1 MLLPKY
7 NFLEKMNCDVGYTKM
22 ERRLTAIALVLMA
35 KQEHAQKQTIVK
47 GNELIVPMKYVH
59 INLTYCRVQGYR
71 KGSKSFIHNRKPG
84 PLQDISNLFGFEANT
99 EIRLIFGDNK
109 IYIFALAHMQLAKS
123 GNPDLSDELALEIF
137 TAVKREVPD
146 LIVEYLD

>member
-1 MLLPKY
+1 
-7 NFLEKMNCDVGYTKM
+7 M
-22 ERRLTAIALVLMA
+22 ERRLTAIALVLMM
-35 KQEHAQKQTIVK
+35 KQEQAQKQTIVRGK
-47 GNELIVPMKYVH
+47 ELIVPMNSVR
-59 INLTYCRVQGYR
+59 INLAGCRMRGYR

-99 EIRLIFGDNK
+99 DINLIFGDNK
-109 IYIFALAHMQLAKS
+109 ICIFALAHMQLAKS
-123 GNPDLSDELALEIF
+123 STIDLSDELALEIF